1 MVSIRSHGNLSRYNT
16 QSETTFIKK
25 NNKLII
31 YDYLDLYM
39 VLPAFIDMVFSKE
52 YRLRFV
58 NDSSRVRILMDI
70 LQLFIEYHDGK
81 V

>member
-1 MVSIRSHGNLSRYNT
+1 
-16 QSETTFIKK
+16 
-25 NNKLII
+25 
-31 YDYLDLYM
+31 M